1 MVATIH
7 KIPKHSRLK
16 RENAEKLRLA
26 IKNADV
32 DLPEEAAAVIDNALH
47 SITHIP
53 GERAVFVMITCDQFR
68 YVMKATKALPRPDL
82 TWQIFSLAV
91 TYARQDTGE
100 ILATRE
106 QLAEDIGTHPDHIS
120 RAMGELSRIGAILKS
135 KRGRNVVYKVNP
147 HVAWNGSEGARV
159 SACRTAPKLKL
170 IEGGLDPV
178 ADHIVE
184 RATSYLS
191 SQNYQTRAKWA
202 KRAVEKG
209 APKSG
214 SMTAREHLA
223 DWARWV
229 ALELVHEGLIDAD
242 L

>member
-7 KIPKHSRLK
+7 KLPKHSRIK
-16 RENAEKLRLA
+16 RDQAEKARLA
-26 IKNADV
+26 LADI
-32 DLPEEAAAVIDNALH
+32 DMPEEARAVIDNALYQ
-47 SITHIP
+47 ITNIP
-53 GERAVFVMITCDQFR
+53 GARAVFTMITNDQFR
-68 YVMKATKALPRPDL
+68 YVAKAIQNCRNVAT
-82 TWQIFSLAV
+82 
-91 TYARQDTGE
+91 TYAVWNVAITHVRQDTGE
-100 ILATRE
+100 ILSSRE
-106 QLAEDIGTHPDHIS
+106 QLADEAGVRPDHVS
-120 RAMGELSRIGAILKS
+120 TAMSDLEKIGAILKS

-159 SACRTAPKLKL
+159 AACRTAPKLQL
-170 IEGGLDPV
+170 IEGGLEPV

-184 RATSYLS
+184 RAVAYLGT
-191 SQNYQTRAKWA
+191 QNYQTRSKWA
-202 KRAVEKG
+202 KRATEKG

-223 DWARWV
+223 EWARWV

>member
-1 MVATIH
+1 MVATVH

-16 RENAEKLRLA
+16 RDAAEKLRLA

-53 GERAVFVMITCDQFR
+53 GARSVFVMITCDQFR
-68 YVMKATKALPRPDL
+68 YVTKAIQSVRKSETTLSV
-82 TWQIFSLAV
+82 WNVAI

-106 QLAEDIGTHPDHIS
+106 QLAEDAGTNADEVS
-120 RAMGELSRIGAILKS
+120 RAMGELSNIGAILKE

-159 SACRTAPKLKL
+159 AACRTAPKLQL
-170 IEGGLDPV
+170 IEGGLEPV
-178 ADHIVE
+178 ANHIVE
-184 RATSYLS
+184 RATSWLA

>member
-1 MVATIH
+1 MATVH
-7 KIPKHSRLK
+7 KLPKHSRIK
-16 RENAEKLRLA
+16 RENAEKARLA
-26 IKNADV
+26 LADIAM
-32 DLPEEAAAVIDNALH
+32 PEEARAVIDNALY
-47 SITHIP
+47 SITNTL
-53 GERAVFVMITCDQFR
+53 GARAVFTMISNDQFR
-68 YVMKATKALPRPDL
+68 FVMKATAELPRPDL
-82 TWQIFSLAV
+82 TWKVFTAAV

-106 QLAEDIGTHPDHIS
+106 QLADDAGTNTVEIS
-120 RAMGELSRIGAILKS
+120 RAMGELSNIGAILKE

-147 HVAWNGSEGARV
+147 HVAWNGGEGARV
-159 SACRTAPKLKL
+159 AACRTAPKLQL
-170 IEGGLDPV
+170 VEGGLEPV